1 MILNLKS
8 DSTYSRI
15 VQISQIF
22 FIINLDSDMS
32 RHESWINC
40 ASKASG
46 LCTLVYRIEVQDQIN
61 VQVEKFLEN
70 IKRAGKNRP
79 E

>member
-1 MILNLKS
+1 MGVSNLGNSILSEMILNLKS

-15 VQISQIF
+15 VQISLIF
-22 FIINLDSDMS
+22 FIINLDTDMS

-46 LCTLVYRIEVQDQIN
+46 CVGFGSMFDSVD
-61 VQVEKFLEN
+61 
-70 IKRAGKNRP
+70 
-79 E
+79 